1 MHLRQPTA
9 PALLGKLCKA
19 EFTYSASGQFTKTKE
34 KFKNFKKQEIQGIF
48 IKKNLVNLV
57 FNMTLLTEVFR
68 IYLTASDKVLRDNT
82 FNIKTELL
90 QWFINVG
97 QTP

>member
-34 KFKNFKKQEIQGIF
+34 KFKNFNKQEIQGIF
-48 IKKNLVNLV
+48 IKTN
-57 FNMTLLTEVFR
+57 
-68 IYLTASDKVLRDNT
+68 
-82 FNIKTELL
+82 
-90 QWFINVG
+90 
-97 QTP
+97 